1 MKGLKSTLLLI
12 SALWVAASCDPL
24 ESLNEKEKEPDPIDR
39 IIGNYDMYVSM
50 YISFYTVG
58 ESTLITDT
66 VDLEITKMAS
76 DAAELVSEVMNTT
89 AVIDGSTLSLK
100 TSTEILSFDEISGYL
115 EFSYRNIIYASD
127 VLQFTSDIQGE
138 MSGAGKTLPLSGV
151 MSVKAIKKT
160 TTKKER

>member
-12 SALWVAASCDPL
+12 PALWVAASCAPL

-58 ESTLITDT
+58 ESTSITDT

-89 AVIDGSTLSLK
+89 AVIDGTTLSLK
-100 TSTEILSFDEISGYL
+100 TSTEILSFNGISGYL
-115 EFSYRNIIYASD
+115 EFSFRNIIFASD

-138 MSGAGKTLPLSGV
+138 MSGSGNTLPLSGI
-151 MSVKAIKKT
+151 MTVKAVKKT